1 MIGLSKITDKIL
13 DDAKAEAAQK
23 LKAADAEC
31 ERIRAEYQKKID
43 EISARANADAKNEA
57 TEILLRTK
65 SSEET
70 TRKNIILKVQGEMID
85 RAFKTAKDE
94 LCNLSDT
101 EKLQLLT
108 DLLLWVL
115 GTEWESEQSRENIY
129 GEEDEGERFYEVLLN
144 EKDRAKLGDELIN
157 NFKRKIVGKD
167 YGDLPARVSLA
178 KDCANIGGGLVVRCG
193 SVEINCSVE
202 TIVELLRPQL
212 EAKVVKILF
221 P

>member
-1 MIGLSKITDKIL
+1 MTGLSKITDKIL

-43 EISARANADAKNEA
+43 EISARANAEAKSEA
-57 TEILLRTK
+57 TEILLRAK

-94 LCNLSDT
+94 LCNLSDK
-101 EKLQLLT
+101 EKMQLFT
-108 DLLLWVL
+108 DILIWVFSAEL
-115 GTEWESEQSRENIY
+115 EAENTRASVY
-129 GEEDEGERFYEVLLN
+129 GEENEGELYYEVMLN
-144 EKDRAKLGDELIN
+144 EKDRAKLGDELIK
-157 NFKRKIVGKD
+157 NFKRRIVGKD
-167 YGDLPARVSLA
+167 FGDIPARVSLS
-178 KDCANIGGGLVVRCG
+178 KNTANIAGGLVVRVG

-202 TIVELLRPQL
+202 TLVERLRPQL

>member
-13 DDAKAEAAQK
+13 DDARAEAAQK

-57 TEILLRTK
+57 TEILLRAK

-70 TRKNIILKVQGEMID
+70 TRKNIILKVQGDMID

-94 LCNLSDT
+94 LCNLADA

-115 GTEWESEQSRENIY
+115 GAEWEAEQSRESVY
-129 GEEDEGERFYEVLLN
+129 GEDEGERFYEVMLN

-167 YGDLPARVSLA
+167 YGDLPTRVSLA

-202 TIVELLRPQL
+202 TIVERLRPQL